1 MELLLTSDEGELLM
15 EVLEEH
21 HRALLWEI
29 SRTKHHEFKLAL
41 KNKEKLLVSIID
53 KSRARRPR
61 EFAIS
66 SL

>member
-1 MELLLTSDEGELLM
+1 MELLLTSDEGELLL

-21 HRALLWEI
+21 HRALLREI

-41 KNKEKLLVSIID
+41 KNKEKLLVSILD
-53 KSRARRPR
+53 KSRAGRPA